1 MDACFPVGRLQ
12 SGAVGAGMSAARG
25 PSGLSMNTVELK
37 HQWAMQRN
45 RTLVRTYLLSSSVLP
60 LPVSW
65 SRDYFRLPSL
75 SRSTHGRTTT
85 VPLSISEPC
94 LFTPGQRAVFE
105 GFSKNRRPL
114 LHKRGPSSPSCKT
127 LENTKVPQQS
137 YHQVYMHFSQ
147 PLKPVPKVGQ
157 AFTHSQRRATENRG
171 LQALVRQHKQPINLE
186 TLSVRGQTFL
196 PTQHLP
202 TSSSSAPRTQLHV
215 FLPAEGARQEEDG
228 Q

>member
-1 MDACFPVGRLQ
+1 
-12 SGAVGAGMSAARG
+12 
-25 PSGLSMNTVELK
+25 
-37 HQWAMQRN
+37 MQRN
-45 RTLVRTYLLSSSVLP
+45 RTLVRMYLLSSSVLP
-60 LPVSW
+60 LPGSW
-65 SRDYFRLPSL
+65 SRDDFRRPPL
-75 SRSTHGRTTT
+75 SSSTHGRTTT

-127 LENTKVPQQS
+127 LENTKAPQQS
-137 YHQVYMHFSQ
+137 YHQVYMHFSR

-157 AFTHSQRRATENRG
+157 AFTHSQRRATESTG
-171 LQALVRQHKQPINLE
+171 LQALVRQHLE

-228 Q
+228 DSESVDEGFMDELDNKVTTLRLQDPKIPKQIEKSLTGQMVQ